1 MYFIFQRQYK
11 KYHLRFVLEYENVYL
26 LYLYAKGSVKLY
38 YFGSVKKA
46 NYLITMII
54 MIFAIVIIFGLL
66 IGEPL
71 KCDDISSKA
80 TDFATFHLTSISLT
94 TEQNNNNNTT
104 SGSSGSIEHHGN
116 SSSII
121 FQIINGIAIW
131 IYTYGYI
138 GIFFAALL
146 ENLFPPIPSELI
158 FPLAGFTANIKG
170 LGLIEGAIGM
180 ALAGAAGSTIGAIII
195 YFISYKIGIPIILKL
210 GRYVGIREKEISK
223 TKHWFD
229 KHGSKAVFFGRL
241 APGIREIISIP
252 AGIEKMNLTKFIIFT
267 FAGSSIWSIFLTL
280 VGFYLGEAWNRFYD
294 KYSFIF
300 DILAIIIII
309 GIIVAIIIRHYKS
322 KTN

>member
-71 KCDDISSKA
+71 KYDDISSKA

-94 TEQNNNNNTT
+94 TEQNNT
-104 SGSSGSIEHHGN
+104 SSSSIEHHGN

-210 GRYVGIREKEISK
+210 GRYVGIKEKEISK

-241 APGIREIISIP
+241 APGIRELISIP

>member
-1 MYFIFQRQYK
+1 MFIISLC
-11 KYHLRFVLEYENVYL
+11 LR
-26 LYLYAKGSVKLY
+26 SVKLY
-38 YFGSVKKA
+38 YFGSVKKI
-46 NYLITMII
+46 NYLITLII

-71 KCDDISSKA
+71 KYDDIFSKA

-94 TEQNNNNNTT
+94 TEQNNNTT
-104 SGSSGSIEHHGN
+104 SSSSIEHHGN

-121 FQIINGIAIW
+121 SQIINGIVIW

-195 YFISYKIGIPIILKL
+195 YFISYKIGMPIILKL

-280 VGFYLGEAWNRFYD
+280 VGFYLGEAWNKFYY

-300 DILAIIIII
+300 DMLAIIIII

-322 KTN
+322 KIHNL

>member
-1 MYFIFQRQYK
+1 
-11 KYHLRFVLEYENVYL
+11 
-26 LYLYAKGSVKLY
+26 
-38 YFGSVKKA
+38 
-46 NYLITMII
+46 MII
-54 MIFAIVIIFGLL
+54 MILAIVIIFGLL

-71 KCDDISSKA
+71 KYDDISSKA

-94 TEQNNNNNTT
+94 TEQNNA
-104 SGSSGSIEHHGN
+104 SSSSSSIEHHEN

-121 FQIINGIAIW
+121 SQIINGIVIW

-195 YFISYKIGIPIILKL
+195 YFISYKIGMPIILKL

-223 TKHWFD
+223 
-229 KHGSKAVFFGRL
+229 
-241 APGIREIISIP
+241 
-252 AGIEKMNLTKFIIFT
+252 
-267 FAGSSIWSIFLTL
+267 
-280 VGFYLGEAWNRFYD
+280 
-294 KYSFIF
+294 
-300 DILAIIIII
+300 
-309 GIIVAIIIRHYKS
+309 
-322 KTN
+322 

>member
-1 MYFIFQRQYK
+1 
-11 KYHLRFVLEYENVYL
+11 
-26 LYLYAKGSVKLY
+26 
-38 YFGSVKKA
+38 
-46 NYLITMII
+46 MII

-71 KCDDISSKA
+71 KYDDIFSKA

-94 TEQNNNNNTT
+94 IEQNNNNTT
-104 SGSSGSIEHHGN
+104 SSIEHHGN
-116 SSSII
+116 SSII
-121 FQIINGIAIW
+121 SQIINGIVIW

-180 ALAGAAGSTIGAIII
+180 ALAGSTGSTIGAIII
-195 YFISYKIGIPIILKL
+195 YFISYKIGMPIILKL

-252 AGIEKMNLTKFIIFT
+252 AGIGEDELNQIYYIYFCRFINLEHFSYTC
-267 FAGSSIWSIFLTL
+267 W
-280 VGFYLGEAWNRFYD
+280 
-294 KYSFIF
+294 
-300 DILAIIIII
+300 ILFRRSVEQILL
-309 GIIVAIIIRHYKS
+309 
-322 KTN
+322 

>member
-1 MYFIFQRQYK
+1 
-11 KYHLRFVLEYENVYL
+11 
-26 LYLYAKGSVKLY
+26 
-38 YFGSVKKA
+38 
-46 NYLITMII
+46 

-71 KCDDISSKA
+71 KYDDIFSKA

-94 TEQNNNNNTT
+94 TEQNNNTTTT
-104 SGSSGSIEHHGN
+104 SSSSIEYHGN

-121 FQIINGIAIW
+121 SQIINGIVIW
-131 IYTYGYI
+131 IYIYGYI

-195 YFISYKIGIPIILKL
+195 YFISYKIGMPIILKL

-280 VGFYLGEAWNRFYD
+280 VGFYLGEAWNKFYD

-300 DILAIIIII
+300 DMLAIIIII

-322 KTN
+322 KIHNL